1 MAITNAQQYK
11 QLVNPSMDGKR
22 PGYRGDAAARSTGAA
37 QSGRA
42 DPGPRGDPGEGRA
55 SRDSGVS
62 RDTGGYAPT
71 KGQYASTSP
80 DRFVE
85 IDQDV
90 INREKEYR
98 DFIQAYNKK
107 PPFVGPTASILRNII
122 PGNTKLRSQFINQKL
137 QNERIKDFYE
147 NLSDDE
153 KNNFEVMQALSAV
166 GYDQYAADMGSP
178 GLLYS
183 GNVGNLEKFVTGK
196 DAFGN
201 TTYGYKEKT
210 GDGGGGDGIMS
221 DYERRL
227 LELENQLKNQQA
239 AAPTTTQNPFAYRFF
254 ADGGFA
260 DDDTPVGGIMD
271 LETSRQMY
279 GLGKLVKKATRA
291 VKKVAKSPIGKAALL
306 YGLGAMGGSFGAGK
320 GLFSKGMFNPGNM
333 MRGLFGANSVMMRN
347 AGLGDKAAMKG
358 LFGKLGLTGGYGG
371 LMPTLKGGIA
381 LASLAPLVFQT
392 DDEEEFDPYRGPD
405 IDIANIR
412 SDPYAAMGQ
421 AYRFAA
427 DGGIMRSAYQ
437 EGGDAEPVAKKT
449 MPLIDMDGKEKDYRE
464 TGGFVDMGRMERADD
479 VPARLSKNEFVFT
492 ADAVR
497 NAGDGDIDKGAEVM
511 YNMMKNLEA
520 GGEVSE
526 ESQGLEGAR
535 NMFQTS
541 QRLGEVI

>member
-11 QLVNPSMDGKR
+11 QLVNPPLDGKR

-107 PPFVGPTASILRNII
+107 PPFVGPAASILRNII

-210 GDGGGGDGIMS
+210 GDGGGG
-221 DYERRL
+221 
-227 LELENQLKNQQA
+227 
-239 AAPTTTQNPFAYRFF
+239 
-254 ADGGFA
+254 
-260 DDDTPVGGIMD
+260 
-271 LETSRQMY
+271 Y
-279 GLGKLVKKATRA
+279 G
-291 VKKVAKSPIGKAALL
+291 S
-306 YGLGAMGGSFGAGK
+306 
-320 GLFSKGMFNPGNM
+320 
-333 MRGLFGANSVMMRN
+333 
-347 AGLGDKAAMKG
+347 
-358 LFGKLGLTGGYGG
+358 
-371 LMPTLKGGIA
+371 
-381 LASLAPLVFQT
+381 
-392 DDEEEFDPYRGPD
+392 
-405 IDIANIR
+405 
-412 SDPYAAMGQ
+412 
-421 AYRFAA
+421 
-427 DGGIMRSAYQ
+427 
-437 EGGDAEPVAKKT
+437 
-449 MPLIDMDGKEKDYRE
+449 
-464 TGGFVDMGRMERADD
+464 
-479 VPARLSKNEFVFT
+479 
-492 ADAVR
+492 
-497 NAGDGDIDKGAEVM
+497 
-511 YNMMKNLEA
+511 
-520 GGEVSE
+520 
-526 ESQGLEGAR
+526 
-535 NMFQTS
+535 
-541 QRLGEVI
+541 